1 MLRSLMNAFS
11 PLQVWRN
18 ARFLYDLDK
27 PFLLTVYL
35 AGLPLRFMALE
46 SFAVFVIEPLQR
58 IYFPQLPA
66 FAGLAL
72 GVVLIVL
79 AVLFLKHWLSGV
91 AFIALTVA
99 VFPVFII
106 GGMTAL
112 PTDTLIRLLFGFT
125 SLVCGY
131 LSVPIFVQF
140 SFIKRLAMRVPK
152 QREVVVYSEDDDEE
166 DWIFRGG
173 IDASG
178 GLSFYNWNSD
188 RFDNNY

>member
-1 MLRSLMNAFS
+1 MLRFLMNAFS
-11 PLQVWRN
+11 PLQIWRN
-18 ARFLYDLDK
+18 AKFLYDLDK

-35 AGLPLRFMALE
+35 AGLPLRFIALE

-58 IYFPQLPA
+58 LYFPQLPA

-72 GVVLIVL
+72 GCVLIVL

-91 AFIALTVA
+91 VFIALTVA
-99 VFPVFII
+99 LFSVFIVV
-106 GGMTAL
+106 GMTAL
-112 PTDTLIRLLFGFT
+112 PTDTLMRLLLGFT

-152 QREVVVYSEDDDEE
+152 QREVVFYNEDDDKE
-166 DWIFRGG
+166 DWVFKYG
-173 IDASG
+173 IDYQGTQSH
-178 GLSFYNWNSD
+178 FD
-188 RFDNNY
+188 RGD

>member
-1 MLRSLMNAFS
+1 MMLRFLMNAFS

-35 AGLPLRFMALE
+35 AGLPLRFIALE

-58 IYFPQLPA
+58 LYFPQLPA

-91 AFIALTVA
+91 VFIALTVA
-99 VFPVFII
+99 LFSVFIV
-106 GGMTAL
+106 GGMRAL
-112 PTDTLIRLLFGFT
+112 PTDTLMRLLLGFT

-131 LSVPIFVQF
+131 LSVLIFLQF
-140 SFIKRLAMRVPK
+140 SFIKRLATRVSK

-166 DWIFRGG
+166 DWVFKYG
-173 IDASG
+173 IDYQGTQSP
-178 GLSFYNWNSD
+178 FD
-188 RFDNNY
+188 RGD

>member
-1 MLRSLMNAFS
+1 MLRFLMNAFS

-18 ARFLYDLDK
+18 ARFLYGLDK

-46 SFAVFVIEPLQR
+46 SFAVFIVEPLQR

-79 AVLFLKHWLSGV
+79 AVLFLKHWLAGV
-91 AFIALTVA
+91 VFIALTVA
-99 VFPVFII
+99 LFSVFIV

-112 PTDTLIRLLFGFT
+112 PAGTLVSLLFGFT
-125 SLVCGY
+125 SLVCSY
-131 LSVPIFVQF
+131 LSVPIFLQF

>member
-27 PFLLTVYL
+27 SFLLTVYL
-35 AGLPLRFMALE
+35 AGLPLRFIALE

-58 IYFPQLPA
+58 LYFPQLPG

-91 AFIALTVA
+91 VFIALTVA
-99 VFPVFII
+99 VFPVFIFV
-106 GGMTAL
+106 GMTAL
-112 PTDTLIRLLFGFT
+112 PTDTLMRLLLGFT

-131 LSVPIFVQF
+131 LSVPIFLQF

-152 QREVVVYSEDDDEE
+152 QREVVFYSEDDDEE
-166 DWIFRGG
+166 DWVFKYG
-173 IDASG
+173 IDYQGTQSH
-178 GLSFYNWNSD
+178 FD
-188 RFDNNY
+188 RGD

>member
-1 MLRSLMNAFS
+1 MMLRFLMNAFS

-35 AGLPLRFMALE
+35 AGLPLRFIALE

-58 IYFPQLPA
+58 LYFPQLPA

-91 AFIALTVA
+91 VFIVLTVA
-99 VFPVFII
+99 VFPVFIFV
-106 GGMTAL
+106 GMTAL
-112 PTDTLIRLLFGFT
+112 PTDTLMRLLLGFT

-131 LSVPIFVQF
+131 LSVPIFLQF

-152 QREVVVYSEDDDEE
+152 QREVVFYNEDDDKE
-166 DWIFRGG
+166 DWVFKYG
-173 IDASG
+173 IDYQGTQSH
-178 GLSFYNWNSD
+178 FD
-188 RFDNNY
+188 RGD

>member
-1 MLRSLMNAFS
+1 MHAFS

-18 ARFLYDLDK
+18 AKFLYDLDK

-35 AGLPLRFMALE
+35 LGLPLRFIALE

-72 GVVLIVL
+72 GGGLIFL

-91 AFIALTVA
+91 VFIALMVA

-112 PTDTLIRLLFGFT
+112 PTDTLMRLLFGFM

-131 LSVPIFVQF
+131 LSVPIFLQF

-152 QREVVVYSEDDDEE
+152 QREVVFYSKNDEG
-166 DWIFRGG
+166 DWIFKDG

-178 GLSFYNWNSD
+178 GQSFYNWNSD
-188 RFDNNY
+188 RFENRY